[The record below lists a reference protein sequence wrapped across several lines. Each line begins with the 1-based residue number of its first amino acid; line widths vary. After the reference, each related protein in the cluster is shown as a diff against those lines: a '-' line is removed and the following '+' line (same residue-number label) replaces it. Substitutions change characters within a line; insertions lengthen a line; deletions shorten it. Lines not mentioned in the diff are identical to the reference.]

1 MSKAFEHI
9 SVLLDESVELL
20 GVKESGVYADG
31 TLGGGGHAAL
41 VCSKLSGD
49 ARFIGIDRDMTAINA
64 ATERL
69 KPFGDIVSIVHDN
82 YANIKN
88 ILKNLNVSGLDGAI
102 LDLGV
107 SSPQL
112 DDAERGFSYNMDAR
126 LDMRMNREDP
136 VSAFEVVNQYD
147 ESELAR
153 IIFAYGE
160 DKLARQIARGIVNA
174 RQKAEI
180 ETTFQLSEIIKAS
193 IPAKM
198 RFADKHPAKRTFQAI
213 RIEVN
218 HELELLENAIRDF
231 VDVLN
236 PGGVL
241 SVITFHSLED
251 RIVKRTFADLE
262 KGCECPKEFPV
273 CVCGK
278 KPVVASL
285 TRKPVT
291 AGDAELERNNR
302 AHSAKLRAVKKI
314 DYK

>member
-9 SVLLDESVELL
+9 SVLLNESVELL
-20 GVKESGVYADG
+20 NVKEDGVYADG
-31 TLGGGGHAAL
+31 TLGGGGHASL
-41 VCSKLSGD
+41 LCSKLGGNGC
-49 ARFIGIDRDMTAINA
+49 FIGIDRDMTAIRA
-64 ATERL
+64 ASERL
-69 KPFGDIVSIVHDN
+69 RPFGDIVNIVHDN

-88 ILKNLNVSGLDGAI
+88 ILKDLNVSGLDGAI

-112 DDAERGFSYNMDAR
+112 DDADRGFSYNMDAR
-126 LDMRMNREDP
+126 LDMRMNREDT
-136 VSAFEVVNQYD
+136 VSAFEVVNGYS

-153 IIFAYGE
+153 IIFSYGE
-160 DKLARQIARGIVNA
+160 EKFARQIARGIANA
-174 RQKAEI
+174 RQYGEI
-180 ETTFQLSEIIKAS
+180 ETTFQLSEIIKSS

-218 HELELLENAIRDF
+218 KELELLENAIRDF
-231 VDVLN
+231 VSVLN
-236 PGGVL
+236 PNGVL

-251 RIVKRTFADLE
+251 RIVKRVFSELASA
-262 KGCECPKEFPV
+262 CECPKDFPI

-278 KPVVASL
+278 KAVVEPL

-291 AGDAELERNNR
+291 AGENELEQNNR
-302 AHSAKLRAVKKI
+302 AHSAKLRAVRKI
-314 DYK
+314 